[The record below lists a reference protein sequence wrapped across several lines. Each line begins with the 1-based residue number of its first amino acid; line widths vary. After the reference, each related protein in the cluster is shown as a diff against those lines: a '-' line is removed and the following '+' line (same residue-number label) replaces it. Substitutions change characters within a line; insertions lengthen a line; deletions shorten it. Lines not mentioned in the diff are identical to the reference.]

1 MSDLDSKFS
10 KEPKF
15 HSTSTYVQKCV
26 AKIIKSSGILLKMS
40 GNSAKCV
47 TMSDK
52 PTVLSGKSAKCVTMH
67 DKPTVQAKNELKYPK
82 YAAVGRYA

>member
-1 MSDLDSKFS
+1 MRDLDSKFS

-15 HSTSTYVQKCV
+15 HSTSTYVQKRV

-40 GNSAKCV
+40 GKSATCV
-47 TMSDK
+47 TMS
-52 PTVLSGKSAKCVTMH
+52 